1 MMIDRDD
8 RDELEAID
16 TGLGRLFA
24 DEERVPADFTVRVL
38 RRVQEERWQREV
50 WLGRVL
56 YAGLCASGVLVIGG
70 LGVAFGTLPSLSD
83 AAAMRVAVVALV
95 LAGAASLSRLRWAGP
110 T

>member
-16 TGLGRLFA
+16 RGLGRLFA
-24 DEERVPADFTVRVL
+24 DEEPVPADFTVRVL
-38 RRVQEERWQREV
+38 RRVQEERWQREM

-56 YAGLCASGVLVIGG
+56 YAGLCASGVLVIAG
-70 LGVAFGTLPSLSD
+70 LGVAFATLPSLSGD
-83 AAAMRVAVVALV
+83 AAMRVAVVAVV
-95 LAGAASLSRLRWAGP
+95 LTGAASLLRLRWAGP